1 MSTLLRQ
8 QASLGGQEGL
18 CLTKLRKKRKPPEQ
32 SKGGLAGIS
41 VSVYRE
47 AEVLCDIRLRD
58 RAGTI
63 KGIKKG

>member
-1 MSTLLRQ
+1 M
-8 QASLGGQEGL
+8 
-18 CLTKLRKKRKPPEQ
+18 TKLRKKRKPPEQ